1 MKLALI
7 LTAAA
12 AITLVTGCGT
22 PGAPQP
28 PSLQLPQVP
37 QDLAAIR
44 KGQRVLLTW
53 TTPRNTTDEQV
64 LRHPASTRI
73 CRSPAYAASE
83 LQIMEGCS
91 DPVGEAPPGAV
102 ADNVGSG
109 KTAPKSSYVDSLPAI
124 SMSGSAPQW
133 VTYAIESA
141 NTRGRSAGLSNQ
153 VKVSL
158 ALALAAPRNVGAGVT
173 ADGIVISWSGDAAIP
188 SSEPYQF
195 RYRVERRVKP
205 GSVTA
210 LPVRTA
216 PAKGLPRGPSTARN
230 LENFL
235 AVGELAPDTRGE
247 YSLVDKSFVWEQD
260 YEYKVSAVTSVLA
273 QGKSVAEVEGD
284 DSPVIEVA
292 ARDIFPPAIPA
303 SVEAV
308 FSGLSDPSKR
318 FIDLSWAPNG
328 EPDLAGYNVYRRQG
342 DTPPQKINQDLVKTP
357 AYRDAG
363 VQPGTTYLYS
373 VSAVDVRNN
382 ESGKSAEA
390 SEKVPQ

>member
-1 MKLALI
+1 MKPALI

-12 AITLVTGCGT
+12 ALTLVTGCGT

-28 PSLQLPQVP
+28 PSLQLPQIP

-53 TTPRNTTDEQV
+53 TTPRNTTDGEA
-64 LRHPASTRI
+64 LRHPAATRI
-73 CRSPAYAASE
+73 CRSPAYAAPE
-83 LQIMEGCS
+83 LQTMQGCRDS
-91 DPVGEAPPGAV
+91 VGEAPPGGG

-109 KTAPKSSYVDSLPAI
+109 KTAPKSSYVDSLPPI
-124 SMSGSAPQW
+124 SLSRSAPQW

-158 ALALAAPRNVGAGVT
+158 APALAAPRNLGAGMT
-173 ADGIVISWSGDAAIP
+173 AEGIVISWSGEAAIP
-188 SSEPYQF
+188 PSEAYQF

-205 GSVTA
+205 GSVA
-210 LPVRTA
+210 APPVRTA
-216 PAKGLPRGPSTARN
+216 PAKGFPRGQSIARN

-235 AVGELAPDTRGE
+235 AVGELAPDARGE
-247 YSLVDKSFVWEQD
+247 YSLQDKSFEWEQD
-260 YEYKVSAVTSVLA
+260 YEYKVSAITSLLA
-273 QGKSVAEVEGD
+273 QGKSMAEVESD
-284 DSPVIEVA
+284 DSPMIEVA
-292 ARDIFPPAIPA
+292 THDIFPPAIPA
-303 SVEAV
+303 AVEAV
-308 FSGLSDPSKR
+308 FSGLSGPGKR

-342 DTPPQKINQDLVKTP
+342 GELPQKINPDRLKTP

-363 VQPGTTYLYS
+363 VQPGVTYFYS
-373 VSAVDVRNN
+373 VSAVDVRDN
-382 ESGKSAEA
+382 ESAKSAEA